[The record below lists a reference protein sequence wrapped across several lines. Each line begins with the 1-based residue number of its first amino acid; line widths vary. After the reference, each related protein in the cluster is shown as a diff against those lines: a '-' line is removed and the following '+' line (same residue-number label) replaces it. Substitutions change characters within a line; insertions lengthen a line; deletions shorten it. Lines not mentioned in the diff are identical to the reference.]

1 MDDLFVIHP
10 FPLFLA
16 TERQEVLQFKLI
28 VQKMTRGTAF
38 CAMFLLIPMMLLT
51 SADVSL
57 RKLFSVTIPGTMEL
71 SSYMLALFILLGLS
85 YTHQRRAHVRVT
97 LLLNL
102 FSPKVKTAVEILL
115 HILSL
120 AMLIVLIK
128 EGWIIALEETTVSD
142 LLRIPENPF
151 RMALV
156 IGCFTFALELL
167 VDIAEGLQKLRG
179 R

>member
-1 MDDLFVIHP
+1 
-10 FPLFLA
+10 
-16 TERQEVLQFKLI
+16 
-28 VQKMTRGTAF
+28 MTRGTAF
-38 CAMFLLIPMMLLT
+38 CAMFLLLPMMFLST
-51 SADVSL
+51 ADVSL

-97 LLLNL
+97 LLLDL
-102 FSPKVKTAVEILL
+102 FPAKVKASIEIFL

-120 AMLIVLIK
+120 TMLVVLIK

-142 LLRIPENPF
+142 MLRIPENPF

-156 IGCFTFALELL
+156 VGCFTFALELL
-167 VDIAEGLQKLRG
+167 VDIAESLQKLRG
-179 R
+179 K